1 MSGFSFPSNLEQTS
15 LEMHRLIAELYPI
28 CRSITG
34 QGFRDTLAILQR
46 MIPLEVR
53 QVPSG
58 TAVLDWTVPNE
69 WNIRDAWVK
78 NPRGDKVI
86 DFTRSNLH
94 VLNYSAPVQRVMPLA
109 ELKQHLYSLP
119 EHPDWIPYRTSYY
132 KENWGFCLRHNDLL
146 ALEEGDYEVCIDSTL
161 APGNL
166 AYGELYLPGEV
177 PDEVL
182 VSAHACHP
190 SLCNDNLSG
199 VALAAFL
206 AREIAAQPRRYSYR
220 FLFIPGTIGSI
231 TWLALNEDRARLIRA
246 GLVAAC
252 AGDPGKPHYKRSRR
266 GSAEIDRA
274 AEHVLRHSGEEFEI
288 EDFSPYGYDER
299 QYCSPGFNLAV
310 GVLSRTPHWR
320 FPEYHTSADD
330 LSLVTPPALAD
341 TLRLYLETFSVLE
354 GNRRYRNTH
363 PKGEPQLSRRGLYSA
378 FGGRKDADQF
388 ELALLWVLNQSD
400 GEHDL
405 LAIAERSGMAFGVI
419 AEAASALIKVGLLE
433 ETEEKLL

>member
-1 MSGFSFPSNLEQTS
+1 
-15 LEMHRLIAELYPI
+15 MHRLIAELYPI

-46 MIPLEVR
+46 MVPMEVR

-58 TAVLDWTVPNE
+58 TAVFDWTVPNE

-78 NPRGDKVI
+78 DPRGEKVI
-86 DFTRSNLH
+86 DFQRSNLH
-94 VLNYSAPVQRVMPLA
+94 VLNYSAPIHRSMTLA

-119 EHPDWIPYRTSYY
+119 DAPDWIPYRTSYY
-132 KENWGFCLRHNDLL
+132 QSNWGFCLSHNDLL
-146 ALEEGDYEVCIDSTL
+146 RLEDGLYEVCVDSTL
-161 APGNL
+161 APGSL

-177 PDEVL
+177 ADEVL

-206 AREIAAQPRRYSYR
+206 ARQIAAQPRRYSYR

-231 TWLALNEDRARLIRA
+231 TWLALNEKSARRIRH

-252 AGDPGKPHYKRSRR
+252 VGDPGRPHYKRSRQ

-274 AEHVLRHSGEEFEI
+274 VEHVLRHCGEEFEI

-310 GVLSRTPHWR
+310 GCLSRTPHGR
-320 FPEYHTSADD
+320 FAEYHTSADN
-330 LSLVTPPALAD
+330 LELVTPQALAD
-341 TLRLYLETFSVLE
+341 TLRLYLASFSALE
-354 GNRRYRNTH
+354 GNRVYLNTH
-363 PKGEPQLSRRGLYSA
+363 PNGEPQLGRRGLYSA

-388 ELALLWVLNQSD
+388 ELALLWVLNFSD
-400 GEHDL
+400 GQHDL
-405 LAIAERSGMAFGVI
+405 LAIADKSSMPFDVV
-419 AEAASALIKVGLLE
+419 AEAAAALLKAGLLV
-433 ETEEKLL
+433 ETKEGKA